1 MGYGC
6 YFTNKETGTRSFWID
21 IDPYNENEEENL
33 DIDLIFDDLI
43 CDVSDIL
50 DEIGYIQEKDSKF
63 YNGLYDLYLEYG
75 PMGDKIIFRLEPL
88 EDCDSNIYNLAM
100 ANFDKCY
107 DKIARTLISYGYEL
121 RIATSGYTSG
131 RYIP

>member
-21 IDPYNENEEENL
+21 LHDETGETNL
-33 DIDLIFDDLI
+33 WATRGII
-43 CDVSDIL
+43 CHVSDIL

-88 EDCDSNIYNLAM
+88 EDCESNIYNLAM
-100 ANFDKCY
+100 ANFQKCY
-107 DKIARTLISYGYEL
+107 DKIAKTLIKYGYQL
-121 RIATSGYTSG
+121 RTATSGYTSS